1 VTHVLRFRTFVYA
14 GLLVL
19 MTAGLLYSVVQR
31 LPLEMDIIR
40 DRNALFRDTGD
51 GNIENIYT
59 LKVINMDS
67 KQHEFSVSVAGIEG
81 VALRGAE
88 TIKVDAGR
96 VAEVPVKVIVNPD
109 HMTERSQ
116 EVMFHIEAKD
126 DASLAQT
133 QKARLLG
140 PKQ

>member
-1 VTHVLRFRTFVYA
+1 
-14 GLLVL
+14 
-19 MTAGLLYSVVQR
+19 
-31 LPLEMDIIR
+31 
-40 DRNALFRDTGD
+40 
-51 GNIENIYT
+51 
-59 LKVINMDS
+59 
-67 KQHEFSVSVAGIEG
+67 
-81 VALRGAE
+81 
-88 TIKVDAGR
+88 

-140 PKQ
+140 PKL